1 MRDLGAEPRAAA
13 ARALERESP
22 LERFDAVGES
32 AQARSLRVRA
42 AYAVV
47 GDRHRERSAVS
58 LHLDAHG
65 FRPCVLRHVRE
76 RLGHEEVRGR
86 LDRVV
91 APFLDVDPQ
100 VDRHRQPLDERL
112 EGSREAAVGE
122 YGGMD
127 PAGQV
132 AQFAQARV
140 QVIARSG
147 KNSPRTVGVA
157 VELLLQH
164 RQLER
169 RGHQPLLCS
178 IVQVALDPATRLVG
192 RRDQANARRGELVAR
207 LGVLDGVG
215 DELRELSDPV
225 LGRDRHLEDLG
236 GRWLARDQNGH
247 TLQRR
252 VLANELL
259 ERPAARGSVHRPT
272 LTEVVESAAMSRVV
286 VINHLTLDGVMQ
298 GPGRPDE
305 DTRDGFD
312 LGGWAGAN
320 VDDVVNAAVGAR
332 RPQSGGMLLGRRS
345 YEDMLGYWNTQ
356 DSPFKDMLN
365 DAPKYVASRTLSE
378 PLPWPNSTLLTG
390 GVAESVAQLKQES
403 GRDLNVM
410 GSGEL
415 IRR

>member
-1 MRDLGAEPRAAA
+1 
-13 ARALERESP
+13 
-22 LERFDAVGES
+22 
-32 AQARSLRVRA
+32 
-42 AYAVV
+42 
-47 GDRHRERSAVS
+47 
-58 LHLDAHG
+58 
-65 FRPCVLRHVRE
+65 
-76 RLGHEEVRGR
+76 
-86 LDRVV
+86 
-91 APFLDVDPQ
+91 
-100 VDRHRQPLDERL
+100 
-112 EGSREAAVGE
+112 
-122 YGGMD
+122 MD

-147 KNSPRTVGVA
+147 KNSPRTVGVT

-178 IVQVALDPATRLVG
+178 IVQVALDSATRLVG

-225 LGRDRHLEDLG
+225 LGPDRHLEDLG

-356 DSPFKDMLN
+356 DSPVKDMLN
-365 DAPKYVASRTLSE
+365 DAPKYVASAR
-378 PLPWPNSTLLTG
+378 
-390 GVAESVAQLKQES
+390 
-403 GRDLNVM
+403 
-410 GSGEL
+410 
-415 IRR
+415 

>member
-1 MRDLGAEPRAAA
+1 
-13 ARALERESP
+13 
-22 LERFDAVGES
+22 
-32 AQARSLRVRA
+32 
-42 AYAVV
+42 
-47 GDRHRERSAVS
+47 
-58 LHLDAHG
+58 
-65 FRPCVLRHVRE
+65 
-76 RLGHEEVRGR
+76 
-86 LDRVV
+86 
-91 APFLDVDPQ
+91 
-100 VDRHRQPLDERL
+100 
-112 EGSREAAVGE
+112 
-122 YGGMD
+122 
-127 PAGQV
+127 
-132 AQFAQARV
+132 
-140 QVIARSG
+140 
-147 KNSPRTVGVA
+147 
-157 VELLLQH
+157 
-164 RQLER
+164 
-169 RGHQPLLCS
+169 
-178 IVQVALDPATRLVG
+178 
-192 RRDQANARRGELVAR
+192 
-207 LGVLDGVG
+207 
-215 DELRELSDPV
+215 
-225 LGRDRHLEDLG
+225 
-236 GRWLARDQNGH
+236 
-247 TLQRR
+247 
-252 VLANELL
+252 
-259 ERPAARGSVHRPT
+259 
-272 LTEVVESAAMSRVV
+272 MSRVV